1 MEGQGEER
9 KEFTTVYNGPS
20 VSLEELAGA
29 GGAPWIP
36 KSMDTQVPK
45 SVLQY
50 LQIQPTLECKQ

>member
-1 MEGQGEER
+1 M
-9 KEFTTVYNGPS
+9 YNGPS
-20 VSLEELAGA
+20 VSPEELAGA